1 MEIDK
6 NIESL
11 KKEGLRLTN
20 EGEKSRIR
28 AE

>member
-1 MEIDK
+1 VEIDK

-11 KKEGLRLTN
+11 KKEGLRLAN